1 MTGYHKNI
9 VNTSII

>member
-1 MTGYHKNI
+1 MTCYHKKI